1 MPELTPDEVGSFA
14 EFAER
19 LGAHSLTELLEAAAV
34 YTASVEGQTYFTRP
48 HLLRKVEFVSSRGDF
63 DREEGLRS
71 FGTLLREGKILK
83 ISRGQFAVAE
93 ASKYMIETRR
103 AAN

>member
-1 MPELTPDEVGSFA
+1 
-14 EFAER
+14 
-19 LGAHSLTELLEAAAV
+19 V
-34 YTASVEGQTYFTRP
+34 YTASVEGRPYFSRP
-48 HLLRKVEFVSSRGDF
+48 HILRKVEFASSRSDF
-63 DREEGLRS
+63 NREDGLRS
-71 FGTLLREGKILK
+71 FGMLLREGKIMK